1 MPLIRI
7 DVIEGR
13 SRDELK
19 TLCDEVHAAMVDAFG
34 VPPRDRY
41 QLIHQ
46 HSSSEMYIEDTGL
59 GFTRSLNVVVISVV
73 SRPRTCEAKQTF
85 YRLLSERLRLN
96 CGIAD
101 EDTVISIVTNEDD
114 DWSFGRGRAQ
124 FLTGELPS
132 GHPSR

>member
-19 TLCDEVHAAMVDAFG
+19 TLCDEVHSAMVEAFG

-41 QLIHQ
+41 QLVHQ
-46 HSSSEMYIEDTGL
+46 HPSNEMHIEDTGL

-73 SRPRTCEAKQTF
+73 SRPRTREAKQAF
-85 YRLLSERLRLN
+85 YRLLSEKLRVN

-101 EDTVISIVTNEDD
+101 EDTVISIVTNQDD
-114 DWSFGRGRAQ
+114 DWSFGQGRAQ

-132 GHPSR
+132 GNSSR